1 MDSLKYEL
9 AMWECAKTQNSKAF
23 SELVD
28 KDALM
33 VCGGVRM
40 SGAEYAEIIG
50 IFDLKSYTVT
60 DFSEIVKT
68 DTLCQ
73 LCYKIETKVNNPENA
88 DLEGV
93 FNISSTWH
101 KTASGWKLIFNMDS
115 RIYSE

>member
-1 MDSLKYEL
+1 MDSLKHEI
-9 AMWECAKTQNSKAF
+9 AMWECALSQNSEAF
-23 SELVD
+23 LNLVEE
-28 KDALM
+28 DALM

-40 SGAEYAEIIG
+40 TGAEYAEIIG
-50 IFDLKSYTVT
+50 IFDLKSYNVT

-88 DLEGV
+88 DLEGI
-93 FNISSTWH
+93 FNITSTWH

-115 RIYSE
+115 RIFFE